1 MPRRPPALLFLML
14 SALPSC
20 ASPGPPVMVCPEVP
34 GLAADVRA
42 GTAGP
47 DLDAPGWDRTLAA
60 LWIVDVMAAGEDCR
74 SRLAAVRRLVDEGKP
89 RDNRRRDP
97 GVSPQ

>member
-1 MPRRPPALLFLML
+1 MPRRPPALLLLML

-20 ASPGPPVMVCPEVP
+20 ASPGPPVMARPEVP
-34 GLAADVRA
+34 ASLLTCAPEPPS
-42 GTAGP
+42 P
-47 DLDAPGWDRTLAA
+47 DLDAPGWDRTLA

-89 RDNRRRDP
+89 
-97 GVSPQ
+97 